1 MTDQVVT
8 ETGAAP
14 EVAPVVPE
22 ATDAVEPVVPAE
34 APATEETVDAGD
46 TAQQPQTKREVRAQ
60 LIQDRD
66 RARAS
71 RESSERRQADANAVK
86 EVPTEAVE
94 TGDVGSD
101 RETVVDANG
110 REHARDTGQFVA
122 SSDSTEG
129 EVPSDGTAEAAP
141 ATEGNADQLVTVQ
154 FRDGHP
160 VAEMGQAAITVQNEA
175 QAEALRALMNGTY
188 TRHAELKERD
198 DRIAEL
204 RGEIA
209 KRDESLVRREAQE
222 AAATR
227 YQTLPAYQRH
237 VEKYKEIHEMVDA
250 ESATAYWNSPHVQQ
264 ELTAIEDA
272 EYESRMA
279 SVRAEADAAEGQRW
293 ANDALAQAHAT
304 IPEEIVAMPEF
315 QGVFTDTVMSFDA
328 EFGRGMH
335 KDLDT
340 PEKAHE
346 HFAEKLRREVVN
358 QPAIKALLQK
368 RIDARAANTAASS
381 AADSA
386 AQKRA
391 TAATIESERNAAVW
405 EARQAATDARNNI
418 PPHPLGTL
426 ADASRGSDASGT
438 VSGSEPDRPD
448 TSKMTAYQL
457 RQHEKAQARLD
468 GRARANR

>member
-34 APATEETVDAGD
+34 ASAVEETVDAGD

-60 LIQDRD
+60 LIED

-71 RESSERRQADANAVK
+71 RESSNQQQDVAETVE
-86 EVPTEAVE
+86 EVPTEAAE
-94 TGDVGSD
+94 AGDVGSD
-101 RETVVDANG
+101 SNTVTDANG
-110 REHARDTGQFVA
+110 REHAKDTGQFVA
-122 SSDSTEG
+122 NADGTDG
-129 EVPSDGTAEAAP
+129 ELPSDGTAQAAP
-141 ATEGNADQLVTVQ
+141 ATEGNLDHLVTVQ

-160 VAEMGQAAITVQNEA
+160 VAEMGQAAITVANEA

-188 TRHAELKERD
+188 TRHAELKQRD
-198 DRIAEL
+198 DRINELQTKLAE
-204 RGEIA
+204 RN
-209 KRDESLVRREAQE
+209 ESIVRREAQE
-222 AAATR
+222 AAATKF
-227 YQTLPAYQRH
+227 QDLPAYQRH
-237 VEKYKEIHEMVDA
+237 VEKYKEIQEMVDA
-250 ESATAYWNSPHVQQ
+250 ESASAYWNSPHVQT

-272 EYESRMA
+272 EYESRMVH
-279 SVRAEADAAEGQRW
+279 VRAESDAAEGQRW
-293 ANDALAQAHAT
+293 ANDALTAAESS
-304 IPEEIVAMPEF
+304 IPADIVALPEF
-315 QGVFTDTVMSFDA
+315 QGVFHDTVMSFDA

-335 KDLDT
+335 QALDT

-358 QPAIKALLQK
+358 QPAIKAFLQQ
-368 RIDARAANTAASS
+368 RIDARTAREATSGVAN
-381 AADSA
+381 SA
-386 AQKRA
+386 AQQRSA
-391 TAATIESERNAAVW
+391 AATIQSERTAAVS
-405 EARQAATDARNNI
+405 EARQNATDTRNNI

-426 ADASRGSDASGT
+426 ADANRGSDASST
-438 VSGSEPDRPD
+438 VSGSDPDRSD

-457 RQHEKAQARLD
+457 RQHEKAQARID